1 VAFMGSVYM
10 ILGTN
15 IGARLGFLVAL
26 CGLAGWMALMG
37 GIWWIYGIGLK
48 GADPSWVQVPGRTV
62 IQDAGDLYQAGVLEN
77 RLVLTDAD
85 VEKVLKG
92 LDELLLDEFGD
103 VGDGATS
110 VDDVEA
116 LIKDLRNDEQFD
128 EISDEATAILVAV
141 INDTAYDG
149 FVSEEWRVLGE
160 SEPAFGQAAAS
171 ATVFLEEEDALEP
184 GSFKVT
190 NVFEIGGEA
199 YPKIFGQDALDQ
211 VAFFHKPY
219 YTVVEVSPYIPLR
232 TEPGRAPSAP
242 EVDPTQEAQYVY
254 MLRDLGSRREPAA
267 LITIGSTI
275 VFLALAW
282 VLHRRDR
289 FVAENLARKA
299 ELPVG

>member
-1 VAFMGSVYM
+1 MSAALLAINWEPELRGVLTVILGTVAFMGSVYM

-77 RLVLTDAD
+77 RLALTDVDVPAD
-85 VEKVLKG
+85 
-92 LDELLLDEFGD
+92 
-103 VGDGATS
+103 
-110 VDDVEA
+110 
-116 LIKDLRNDEQFD
+116 
-128 EISDEATAILVAV
+128 
-141 INDTAYDG
+141 INDIVYDG
-149 FVSEEWRVLGE
+149 FVNEEWRVLGE

-282 VLHRRDR
+282 MLHRRDR
-289 FVAENLARKA
+289 FVAENLARK
-299 ELPVG
+299 

>member
-1 VAFMGSVYM
+1 MSAALLAINWEPELRGVLTVILGTVAFMGSVYM

-62 IQDAGDLYQAGVLEN
+62 IQDADDLYQAGVLEN
-77 RLVLTDAD
+77 RLQLSDVDVPAD
-85 VEKVLKG
+85 
-92 LDELLLDEFGD
+92 
-103 VGDGATS
+103 
-110 VDDVEA
+110 
-116 LIKDLRNDEQFD
+116 
-128 EISDEATAILVAV
+128 
-141 INDTAYDG
+141 INDVVYDG

-171 ATVFLEEEDALEP
+171 ATVFLEDEDALEA
-184 GSFKVT
+184 GAFKVT

-211 VAFFHKPY
+211 IAFFHKPY

-254 MLRDLGSRREPAA
+254 MIRDLGSRREPAA

-282 VLHRRDR
+282 MLHRRDQ

>member
-1 VAFMGSVYM
+1 MSAALLAINWEPELRGVLTVILGTVAFMGSVYM

-15 IGARLGFLVAL
+15 IGARLGFLVTL

-62 IQDAGDLYQAGVLEN
+62 IQDASDLYQAGVLEN
-77 RLVLTDAD
+77 RLALTDVDVPAD
-85 VEKVLKG
+85 
-92 LDELLLDEFGD
+92 
-103 VGDGATS
+103 
-110 VDDVEA
+110 
-116 LIKDLRNDEQFD
+116 
-128 EISDEATAILVAV
+128 
-141 INDTAYDG
+141 INDVVYDG

-267 LITIGSTI
+267 FITIGSTI

-282 VLHRRDR
+282 MLHRRDR

>member
-1 VAFMGSVYM
+1 LLAINWEPELRGVLTVILGTVAFMGSVYM

-77 RLVLTDAD
+77 KLQLSDLEVPAD
-85 VEKVLKG
+85 
-92 LDELLLDEFGD
+92 
-103 VGDGATS
+103 
-110 VDDVEA
+110 
-116 LIKDLRNDEQFD
+116 
-128 EISDEATAILVAV
+128 
-141 INDTAYDG
+141 INDVVYDG
-149 FVSEEWRVLGE
+149 FVSEEWRVLAE

-211 VAFFHKPY
+211 IAFFHKPY

-254 MLRDLGSRREPAA
+254 MIRDLGSRREPAA

-282 VLHRRDR
+282 MLHRRDR

>member
-1 VAFMGSVYM
+1 MSAALLAINWEPELRGVLTVILGTVAFMGSVYM

-77 RLVLTDAD
+77 RLALTDVDVPAD
-85 VEKVLKG
+85 
-92 LDELLLDEFGD
+92 
-103 VGDGATS
+103 
-110 VDDVEA
+110 
-116 LIKDLRNDEQFD
+116 
-128 EISDEATAILVAV
+128 
-141 INDTAYDG
+141 INDIVYDG
-149 FVSEEWRVLGE
+149 FVNEEWRVLGE

>member
-1 VAFMGSVYM
+1 MSAALLAINWEPELRGVLTVILGTVAFMGSVYM

-62 IQDAGDLYQAGVLEN
+62 IQDADDLYQAGVLEN
-77 RLVLTDAD
+77 RLQLSDVDVPAD
-85 VEKVLKG
+85 
-92 LDELLLDEFGD
+92 
-103 VGDGATS
+103 
-110 VDDVEA
+110 
-116 LIKDLRNDEQFD
+116 
-128 EISDEATAILVAV
+128 
-141 INDTAYDG
+141 INDVVYDG

-171 ATVFLEEEDALEP
+171 ATVFLEEEDAFEA
-184 GSFKVT
+184 GAFKVT

-211 VAFFHKPY
+211 IAFFHKPY

-254 MLRDLGSRREPAA
+254 MIRDLGSRREPAA

-282 VLHRRDR
+282 MLHRRDR
-289 FVAENLARKA
+289 YVAENLARKA

>member
-1 VAFMGSVYM
+1 MSAALLAISWEPELRGVLTVILGTVAFMGSVYM

-15 IGARLGFLVAL
+15 IGARLGFLVTL

-62 IQDAGDLYQAGVLEN
+62 IQDASDLYQAGVLEN
-77 RLVLTDAD
+77 RLALTDVDVPAD
-85 VEKVLKG
+85 
-92 LDELLLDEFGD
+92 
-103 VGDGATS
+103 
-110 VDDVEA
+110 
-116 LIKDLRNDEQFD
+116 
-128 EISDEATAILVAV
+128 
-141 INDTAYDG
+141 INDVVYDG

-190 NVFEIGGEA
+190 NVFENGGEA

-282 VLHRRDR
+282 MLHRRDR

>member
-1 VAFMGSVYM
+1 MSAALLAINWEPELRGVLTVILGTVAFMGSVYM

-62 IQDAGDLYQAGVLEN
+62 IQDADDLYQAGVLEN
-77 RLVLTDAD
+77 RLQLSDVDVPAD
-85 VEKVLKG
+85 
-92 LDELLLDEFGD
+92 
-103 VGDGATS
+103 
-110 VDDVEA
+110 
-116 LIKDLRNDEQFD
+116 
-128 EISDEATAILVAV
+128 
-141 INDTAYDG
+141 INDVVYNG

-171 ATVFLEEEDALEP
+171 ATVFLEEEDALEA
-184 GSFKVT
+184 GAFKVT

-211 VAFFHKPY
+211 IAFFHKPY
-219 YTVVEVSPYIPLR
+219 YTVVEVAPYIPLR

-254 MLRDLGSRREPAA
+254 MIRDLGSRREPAA

-282 VLHRRDR
+282 MLHRRDQ

>member
-1 VAFMGSVYM
+1 MSAALLAISWEPELRGALTVILGTVAFMGSVYM

-15 IGARLGFLVAL
+15 IGARLGFLVTL

-62 IQDAGDLYQAGVLEN
+62 IQDASDLYQAGVLEN
-77 RLVLTDAD
+77 RLALTDVDVPAD
-85 VEKVLKG
+85 
-92 LDELLLDEFGD
+92 
-103 VGDGATS
+103 
-110 VDDVEA
+110 
-116 LIKDLRNDEQFD
+116 
-128 EISDEATAILVAV
+128 
-141 INDTAYDG
+141 INDVVYDG

-190 NVFEIGGEA
+190 NVFENGGEA

-282 VLHRRDR
+282 MLHRRDR

>member
-1 VAFMGSVYM
+1 MSAALLAINWEPELRGVLTVILGTVAFMGSVYM

-15 IGARLGFLVAL
+15 IGARLGFLVTL

-62 IQDAGDLYQAGVLEN
+62 IQDASDLYQAGVLEN
-77 RLVLTDAD
+77 RLALTDVDVPAD
-85 VEKVLKG
+85 
-92 LDELLLDEFGD
+92 
-103 VGDGATS
+103 
-110 VDDVEA
+110 
-116 LIKDLRNDEQFD
+116 
-128 EISDEATAILVAV
+128 
-141 INDTAYDG
+141 INDVVYDG

-267 LITIGSTI
+267 LITIGSAI

-282 VLHRRDR
+282 MLHRRDR

>member
-1 VAFMGSVYM
+1 MSAALLAINWEPELRGVLTVILGTVAFMGSVYM

-26 CGLAGWMALMG
+26 SGLAGWMALMG

-77 RLVLTDAD
+77 RLALTDVDVPAD
-85 VEKVLKG
+85 
-92 LDELLLDEFGD
+92 
-103 VGDGATS
+103 
-110 VDDVEA
+110 
-116 LIKDLRNDEQFD
+116 
-128 EISDEATAILVAV
+128 
-141 INDTAYDG
+141 INDIVYDG

-282 VLHRRDR
+282 MLHRRDR

>member
-1 VAFMGSVYM
+1 MSAALLAINWEPELRGVLTVILGVVAFMGSVYM

-77 RLVLTDAD
+77 KLQLSDLEVPAD
-85 VEKVLKG
+85 
-92 LDELLLDEFGD
+92 
-103 VGDGATS
+103 
-110 VDDVEA
+110 
-116 LIKDLRNDEQFD
+116 
-128 EISDEATAILVAV
+128 
-141 INDTAYDG
+141 INDVVYDG

-171 ATVFLEEEDALEP
+171 AIVFLEEEDALEP

-211 VAFFHKPY
+211 IAFFHKPY

-254 MLRDLGSRREPAA
+254 MIRDLGSRREPAA

-282 VLHRRDR
+282 MLHRRDR

>member
-1 VAFMGSVYM
+1 MSAALIAINWEPELRGVLTVILGTVAFMGSVYM

-15 IGARLGFLVAL
+15 IGARLGFLVTL

-62 IQDAGDLYQAGVLEN
+62 IQDASDLYQAGVLEN
-77 RLVLTDAD
+77 RLALTDVDVPAD
-85 VEKVLKG
+85 
-92 LDELLLDEFGD
+92 
-103 VGDGATS
+103 
-110 VDDVEA
+110 
-116 LIKDLRNDEQFD
+116 
-128 EISDEATAILVAV
+128 
-141 INDTAYDG
+141 INDVVYDG

-282 VLHRRDR
+282 MLHRRDR

>member
-1 VAFMGSVYM
+1 MSAALLAINWEPELRGVLTVILGTVAFMGSVYM

-15 IGARLGFLVAL
+15 IGARLGFLVTL

-62 IQDAGDLYQAGVLEN
+62 IQDASDLYQAGVLEN
-77 RLVLTDAD
+77 RLALTDVDVPAD
-85 VEKVLKG
+85 
-92 LDELLLDEFGD
+92 
-103 VGDGATS
+103 
-110 VDDVEA
+110 
-116 LIKDLRNDEQFD
+116 
-128 EISDEATAILVAV
+128 
-141 INDTAYDG
+141 INDVVYDG

-190 NVFEIGGEA
+190 NVFENGGEA

-282 VLHRRDR
+282 MLHRRDR

>member
-1 VAFMGSVYM
+1 MSAALLAINWEPELRGVLTVILGTVAFMGSVYM

-62 IQDAGDLYQAGVLEN
+62 IQDADDLYQAGVLEN
-77 RLVLTDAD
+77 RLQLSDVDVPAD
-85 VEKVLKG
+85 
-92 LDELLLDEFGD
+92 
-103 VGDGATS
+103 
-110 VDDVEA
+110 
-116 LIKDLRNDEQFD
+116 
-128 EISDEATAILVAV
+128 
-141 INDTAYDG
+141 INDVVYNG

-171 ATVFLEEEDALEP
+171 ATVFLEEEDALEA
-184 GSFKVT
+184 GAFKVT

-211 VAFFHKPY
+211 IAFFHKPY
-219 YTVVEVSPYIPLR
+219 YTVVEVAPYIPLR
-232 TEPGRAPSAP
+232 DEPGRAPTAP
-242 EVDPTQEAQYVY
+242 EIDTSRERQYVY
-254 MLRDLGSRREPAA
+254 MIRDLGSRREPAA

-275 VFLALAW
+275 VFLALCW
-282 VLHRRDR
+282 MLHRRDR
-289 FVAENLARKA
+289 FVAENLERKA
-299 ELPVG
+299 IATSA

>member
-1 VAFMGSVYM
+1 MSAALLAINWEPELRGVLTVILGTVAFMGSVYM

-77 RLVLTDAD
+77 KLQLSDLEVPAD
-85 VEKVLKG
+85 
-92 LDELLLDEFGD
+92 
-103 VGDGATS
+103 
-110 VDDVEA
+110 
-116 LIKDLRNDEQFD
+116 
-128 EISDEATAILVAV
+128 
-141 INDTAYDG
+141 INDVVYDG

-171 ATVFLEEEDALEP
+171 AIVFLEEEDALEP

-211 VAFFHKPY
+211 IAFFHKPY

-254 MLRDLGSRREPAA
+254 MIRDLGSRREPAA

-282 VLHRRDR
+282 MLHRRDR

>member
-1 VAFMGSVYM
+1 MSAALLAINWEPELRGVLTVILGTVAFMGSVYM

-62 IQDAGDLYQAGVLEN
+62 IQDADDLYQAGVLEN
-77 RLVLTDAD
+77 RLQLSDVDVPAD
-85 VEKVLKG
+85 
-92 LDELLLDEFGD
+92 
-103 VGDGATS
+103 
-110 VDDVEA
+110 
-116 LIKDLRNDEQFD
+116 
-128 EISDEATAILVAV
+128 
-141 INDTAYDG
+141 INDVVYDG

-171 ATVFLEEEDALEP
+171 ATVFLEEEDALEA
-184 GSFKVT
+184 GAFKVT

-211 VAFFHKPY
+211 IAFFHKPY

-254 MLRDLGSRREPAA
+254 MIRDLGSRREPAA

-282 VLHRRDR
+282 MLHRRDQ

>member
-1 VAFMGSVYM
+1 MSAALLAINWEPELRGVLTVILGTVAFMGSVYM

-77 RLVLTDAD
+77 RLALTDVDVPAD
-85 VEKVLKG
+85 
-92 LDELLLDEFGD
+92 
-103 VGDGATS
+103 
-110 VDDVEA
+110 
-116 LIKDLRNDEQFD
+116 
-128 EISDEATAILVAV
+128 
-141 INDTAYDG
+141 INDIVYDG

-282 VLHRRDR
+282 MLHRRDR

>member
-1 VAFMGSVYM
+1 MSAALLAINWEPELRGVLTVILGTVAFMGSVYM

-77 RLVLTDAD
+77 RLALTDVDVPAD
-85 VEKVLKG
+85 
-92 LDELLLDEFGD
+92 
-103 VGDGATS
+103 
-110 VDDVEA
+110 
-116 LIKDLRNDEQFD
+116 
-128 EISDEATAILVAV
+128 
-141 INDTAYDG
+141 INDIVYDG

>member
-1 VAFMGSVYM
+1 MSAALLAINWEPELRGVLTVILGVVAFMGSVYM

-37 GIWWIYGIGLK
+37 GIWWFYGIGLK

-77 RLVLTDAD
+77 KLQLSDLEVPAD
-85 VEKVLKG
+85 
-92 LDELLLDEFGD
+92 
-103 VGDGATS
+103 
-110 VDDVEA
+110 
-116 LIKDLRNDEQFD
+116 
-128 EISDEATAILVAV
+128 
-141 INDTAYDG
+141 INDVVYDG

-171 ATVFLEEEDALEP
+171 AIVFLEEEDALEP

-211 VAFFHKPY
+211 IAFFHKPY

-254 MLRDLGSRREPAA
+254 MIRDLGSRREPAA

-282 VLHRRDR
+282 MLHRRDR